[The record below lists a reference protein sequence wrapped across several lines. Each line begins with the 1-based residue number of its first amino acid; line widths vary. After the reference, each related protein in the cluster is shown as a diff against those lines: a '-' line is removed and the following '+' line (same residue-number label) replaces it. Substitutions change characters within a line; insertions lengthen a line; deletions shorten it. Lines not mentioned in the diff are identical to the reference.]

1 MVALAEPKEAADLVY
16 VPLEYLALAPENTRQ
31 EPDPET
37 LEALKASIRE
47 QGLLQNLVGYEA
59 GERVLVVAGGHRL
72 RALQALAAEGHPV
85 GEVPVRLVPREK
97 ALLLSVAENLQRK
110 DLSPLEEA
118 EAVASL
124 ERAGLSPEAI
134 ARELGRSLAFVR
146 GRLQV
151 AKGLSKSW
159 REALHARAIPFAL
172 AAELAELPEGE
183 QESLFREHG
192 TALKPETVRNLRLR
206 DKVPVRRFLPGVRE
220 RYLEGGGALEAD
232 LEGNEYALDRALAL
246 GLQAEAARALAGRL
260 EAELHVDL
268 PLERIV
274 QAPPGQGRN
283 LVVLRSDTLEVRTFL
298 GVRLRGEKE
307 EAPKAGPEAA
317 GKAEGQAPL
326 PPKEASR
333 PEPARPAPAAPGGA
347 PAPQGPRV
355 TIQGA
360 AERVALEVRA
370 ARERALQ
377 DPRYARAALVLAVAE
392 AFLPMLYAGRS
403 GCFSRRESDHIH
415 GPGLRVGLERW
426 EKLSGDKELKE
437 RLRELLPGQSP
448 TVEDLL
454 ALPEEA
460 LEEAF
465 RTALALLIA
474 LPRAKEPVSPTLGMA
489 DPEHLQQFNG
499 EALEAA
505 LREVKVAFSP
515 RADKKEKVALLL
527 GKKEAPY
534 PRALREAKTKRE

>member
-1 MVALAEPKEAADLVY
+1 MMATKVEAEVVQ
-16 VPLEYLALAPENTRQ
+16 VPLEYLVLAPENTRQ

-85 GEVPVRLVPREK
+85 GEVPVRLVAREK

-134 ARELGRSLAFVR
+134 ARELGRSLTFVR

-159 REALHARAIPFAL
+159 RAALHARAIPFAL
-172 AAELAELPEGE
+172 AAELAELPEEE
-183 QESLFREHG
+183 QESLFERHG
-192 TALKPETVRNLRLR
+192 TALRPETVRNLRLK

-246 GLQAEAARALAGRL
+246 GLQAEAARALAERL
-260 EAELHVDL
+260 KAELHVDL
-268 PLERIV
+268 PLERIT

-298 GVRLRGEKE
+298 GVRLSGEKE
-307 EAPKAGPEAA
+307 EAAEARPEAA
-317 GKAEGQAPL
+317 ERTEGKA
-326 PPKEASR
+326 PPQKEAST
-333 PEPARPAPAAPGGA
+333 PGPARPAPAAPGTA
-347 PAPQGPRV
+347 SAPQGPRV
-355 TIQGA
+355 TLQGA

-377 DPRYARAALVLAVAE
+377 DPRYARAALVLAVE
-392 AFLPMLYAGRS
+392 ETFLSLAYTGRS
-403 GCFSRRESDHIH
+403 GHFTYRDADRIYDGH
-415 GPGLRVGLERW
+415 LKLETKRW
-426 EKLSGDKELKE
+426 EELSGNKALKG
-437 RLRELLPGQSP
+437 RLRELLPGPNP

-454 ALPEEA
+454 ALPEEV

-465 RTALALLIA
+465 RTAVALLIA
-474 LPRAKEPVSPTLGMA
+474 LPRAKEPPSPTLGMA
-489 DPEHLQQFNG
+489 DPEHLHQFNG

-515 RADKKEKVALLL
+515 RADKKEKAALLL
-527 GKKEAPY
+527 SKKEASY
-534 PRALREAKTKRE
+534 PKALREAKTKRE

>member
-37 LEALKASIRE
+37 LESLKASIRE

-134 ARELGRSLAFVR
+134 ARELGRSLTFVR

-183 QESLFREHG
+183 QESLFERHG
-192 TALKPETVRNLRLR
+192 TALKPETVRNLRLK
-206 DKVPVRRFLPGVRE
+206 DKVPARRFLPGVRE
-220 RYLEGGGALEAD
+220 RYLERGGALEAD

-246 GLQAEAARALAGRL
+246 GLQAEAARALAERL
-260 EAELHVDL
+260 KAELHVDL

-283 LVVLRSDTLEVRTFL
+283 LVVLKSDTLEVRTFL

-307 EAPKAGPEAA
+307 EAPGAGPEAA
-317 GKAEGQAPL
+317 GKTEGKAPL
-326 PPKEASR
+326 PPKEAST
-333 PEPARPAPAAPGGA
+333 PAPAAPGSV

-377 DPRYARAALVLAVAE
+377 DPRYARAALVLAVE
-392 AFLPMLYAGRS
+392 ETFLSLAYTGRS
-403 GCFSRRESDHIH
+403 GHFTYRGADHIYDRH
-415 GPGLRVGLERW
+415 LKLATERW
-426 EKLSGDKELKE
+426 EALSGNKALKA
-437 RLRELLPGQSP
+437 RLRELLPGPNP

-454 ALPEEA
+454 ALPEEV

-474 LPRAKEPVSPTLGMA
+474 LPRAKEPPSPTLGMA

-505 LREVKVAFSP
+505 LREVKVAYSP

-527 GKKEAPY
+527 SKKEAPY